1 MAHFAKLDATGTV
14 VTVTRGRDEDSGK
27 ELEICARTGE
37 TYRQTSYNTIGGVHY
52 CQKTVTI
59 NGREVEVTEPSDDQ
73 SKAFRKNFAGIGF
86 RYDVERDAFIPP
98 KPYPSWVLNE
108 TTCLWDA
115 PVAKPD
121 DDNYYYWDE
130 DKKSWTIVPAD
141 QSS

>member
-52 CQKTVTI
+52 CQKVVTVDGKEI
-59 NGREVEVTEPSDDQ
+59 EVTQPSEDQ

-86 RYDVERDAFIPP
+86 RYDAERDAFIPP

-115 PVAKPD
+115 PIEKPD
-121 DDNYYYWDE
+121 NDRYYYWVE
-130 DKKSWTIVPAD
+130 ETKSWEET
-141 QSS
+141 Q